1 MHVGFQYLKVYYLQ
15 DSRSES
21 FTLYNVE
28 VDPAEPDKMG
38 PEGIYRLLQDLKLAP
53 DSRLVLIMAW
63 KMRAATQCEFT
74 RDEFQ
79 NGLVDLA

>member
-1 MHVGFQYLKVYYLQ
+1 MHISPICF
-15 DSRSES
+15 EN
-21 FTLYNVE
+21 FHP
-28 VDPAEPDKMG
+28 VDPAELDKMG

-74 RDEFQ
+74 REEFQ
-79 NGLVDLA
+79 NGLVELG